1 MIRTLRWAAL
11 LFLSASSAWSLDL
24 ELSTRYDT
32 FYWAP
37 TRDNDTAGYTFRGS
51 DLFWNVQGSVTQELQ
66 DGLLFKGGVDI
77 DPILRWRAY
86 SQLSYTLENMT
97 LQFAP
102 FLGIFDSTQKWFN
115 PGLEANVQY
124 TWPGFMFVRG
134 GFLTT
139 FAPVSKTGD
148 YYLSGLS
155 AAVGA
160 LLENGIVTFKIED
173 KSATFRINDTLT
185 TVDETTKY
193 WVDTEMFLKNVP
205 FRWAV
210 LTGYQVT
217 KRSYV
222 ETGSEVNTP
231 VHSLLLGGRFS
242 WDFGS
247 GTTAYV
253 QGETSFFNTGWDST
267 VMDMPSSTVLF
278 DLIAG
283 VRYHW

>member
-1 MIRTLRWAAL
+1 MIRTLFCTVL
-11 LFLSASSAWSLDL
+11 LLLGASSWSLDL
-24 ELSTRYDT
+24 DLSTRFDSL
-32 FYWAP
+32 YWAP
-37 TRDNDTAGYTFRGS
+37 GRGDNTAGYTFRGS
-51 DLFWNVQGSVTQELQ
+51 DLFWNIQGSVTQELQ
-66 DGLLFKGGVDI
+66 DGLLFKGGVQI
-77 DPILRWRAY
+77 DPVLRWRAY
-86 SQLSYTLENMT
+86 SQLSYSLENLT

-102 FLGIFDSTQKWFN
+102 FLGLFNTTQKWFN
-115 PGLEANVQY
+115 PGLDAMVQY

-148 YYLSGLS
+148 YYLTGLS

-160 LLENGIVTFKIED
+160 LLENGIVSFNIED
-173 KSATFRINDTLT
+173 KSATFRVSDTLT
-185 TVDETTKY
+185 TVDASTKY

-217 KRSYV
+217 RRSYV
-222 ETGSEVNTP
+222 ETAQVDTS
-231 VHSLLLGGRFS
+231 VHSVLLGGRFS
-242 WDFGS
+242 WDFGG
-247 GTTAYV
+247 GTTAYI

-267 VMDMPSSTVLF
+267 VMKLPSTTPVF
-278 DLIAG
+278 DAVAG